1 MAKRINSAKP
11 LYLHSESI
19 KLFRE
24 RFFYHL
30 RINFFSNKNVY
41 FSKNCINKSLPYN
54 LGELSGIYAHD
65 SWQEEKN
72 NFDVF
77 IVSDLDYENALIGNY
92 SDDFVFFKERINK
105 RQSIKDDER
114 EKITANVYLI
124 KESDFEDFYKD
135 RTFFIQRKKI
145 VFFSEK
151 ELFLVAQKNIFLD
164 LGL

>member
-1 MAKRINSAKP
+1 MNGI
-11 LYLHSESI
+11 
-19 KLFRE
+19 
-24 RFFYHL
+24 
-30 RINFFSNKNVY
+30 
-41 FSKNCINKSLPYN
+41 FSK
-54 LGELSGIYAHD
+54 D
-65 SWQEEKN
+65 
-72 NFDVF
+72 F
-77 IVSDLDYENALIGNY
+77 I
-92 SDDFVFFKERINK
+92 FFKEQVNK

-151 ELFLVAQKNIFLD
+151 ELFLAAQKNIFLD